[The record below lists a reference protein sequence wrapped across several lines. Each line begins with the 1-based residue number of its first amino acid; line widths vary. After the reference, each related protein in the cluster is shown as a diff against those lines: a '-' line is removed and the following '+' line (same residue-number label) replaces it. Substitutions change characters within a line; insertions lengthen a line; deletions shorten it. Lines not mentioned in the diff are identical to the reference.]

1 MKDKLN
7 ILIANDDGIDS
18 PGIVR
23 LAEAAAKFGSVWV
36 AAPSSQ
42 CSGMS
47 QKLTIFGEFP
57 VSRPAFPVSVMDA
70 WSIGGT
76 PADCVKL
83 AVNFLMP
90 VKPDVVFSK
99 GGFLRHQ
106 LRLQHRL

>member
-47 QKLTIFGEFP
+47 QAMSTVTFP
-57 VSRPAFPVSVMDA
+57 PSTMPAARARSRVLPTA
-70 WSIGGT
+70 
-76 PADCVKL
+76 
-83 AVNFLMP
+83 
-90 VKPDVVFSK
+90 
-99 GGFLRHQ
+99 
-106 LRLQHRL
+106 

>member
-47 QKLTIFGEFP
+47 QKLTSLTQAIL
-57 VSRPAFPVSVMDA
+57 RPS
-70 WSIGGT
+70 GT
-76 PADCVKL
+76 LPRSQV
-83 AVNFLMP
+83 
-90 VKPDVVFSK
+90 
-99 GGFLRHQ
+99 
-106 LRLQHRL
+106 

>member
-47 QKLTIFGEFP
+47 QKLTI
-57 VSRPAFPVSVMDA
+57 SAS
-70 WSIGGT
+70 S
-76 PADCVKL
+76 L
-83 AVNFLMP
+83 
-90 VKPDVVFSK
+90 
-99 GGFLRHQ
+99 
-106 LRLQHRL
+106 